1 MNAQNRHIQIPTPSL
16 SEVELLQTLIQT
28 ESLEESVSSA
38 LQQEST
44 DLVKAIRENFKPT
57 LLEQFLRAYPLDTDE
72 GLSLM
77 TLAEAY
83 QRVPDHKTQSALI
96 KDKLMHR
103 DWSVKTDKPSV
114 LVRLAAQGL
123 KLTSTL
129 LSKPALEA
137 IVAPALRFGVGAG
150 MRVMGTAFVLGETI
164 NRALKRASKLE
175 AQGYTYSYDMLGEAA
190 YTAKDADRYF
200 DSYQNALKAL
210 IKKAEHS
217 KIEKNPGIS
226 VKLSAL
232 YPRYELLNEQ
242 QSISVLT
249 ERMLELCHLAK
260 TNNIGL
266 NIDAEECAR
275 LEVSLDIIKALI
287 EAPELAHWD
296 GLGIVVQA
304 YNRKAYSVIDQ
315 LYQWAGSADRKIMV
329 RLVKGAYWD
338 TEIKIAQE
346 HGLSDFPVFT
356 AKHHTDISYLAC
368 ARKLIRYGDRIYP
381 QFATHNAQTAA
392 CVLNWAK
399 AAGIAF
405 EMQRLHGMGEAL
417 HQQLLEQ
424 HNTGCR
430 IYAPVG
436 THRDL
441 LAYLVRRL
449 LENGANSSFVSQ
461 LADEKVAAE
470 SVVENPVSKE
480 LVDSAQPTGLDIFKP
495 RVNSKGYDLG
505 ERSELTHLIA
515 ERALYTTKL
524 WNDDG
529 EIAVN
534 TPFSGEL
541 IGHYNETPESEIA
554 SKVAI
559 AKAAQRQWQGNTG
572 RSDVLRHIAD
582 LYEANSAEFLALL
595 AKEAGKTLQDA
606 INEIREAVDFLR
618 YYADQSESLTE
629 SQSAR
634 GVVVCISPWNF
645 PLAIFTGQIAAA
657 IGAGN
662 SVIAKPAEQTSLV
675 AQKAISLWHS
685 AGVPEDVLQ
694 LVLGRGAVQG
704 HSLVS
709 NPDINAV
716 VFTGST
722 QTAGRINQS
731 LAKNAQSDALLV
743 AETGGL
749 NAMIADASALPEQV
763 VRDVMASA
771 FQSAGQR
778 CSALRMLYV
787 QRDIYPQIVEM
798 IKGAMALLEVGDP
811 TLLTTDVGP
820 VIDAKA
826 AGDLNQYLTDRKEQI
841 LFQTQVTESSGHFVA
856 PSLLAVK
863 GINNLDFE
871 RFGPILHIAPYDADS
886 LEQVINDINN
896 RGYGLTFAVH
906 SRIKSV
912 TEKVC
917 DLLKVGNCYINRN
930 QIGAVV
936 ESQPFGGEGLSGT
949 GPKAG
954 GPNYLVNLTQP
965 QTIESQYQPNPL
977 DLLPAEQVES
987 AWQTLKTQFKPRGRE
1002 LLTQCPS
1009 ITGEENQLFT
1019 SARGYWLVAG
1029 DEQAW
1034 EQAIA
1039 SASAGNP
1046 TLLLTKKIPNNDI
1059 AKDLPLISLAGDLDP
1074 LLLIEL
1080 EQLAGVSVSADEAF
1094 CREVR
1099 SALSQ
1104 REGAIIPLLKSKG
1117 PSVYHCKEQHIC
1129 EDTTASG
1136 GNAALLMGQ

>member
-16 SEVELLQTLIQT
+16 SEVQLLQTLIQT

-38 LQQEST
+38 LQQESA

-103 DWSVKTDKPSV
+103 DWSVKTDKPSA
-114 LVRLAAQGL
+114 LVRLVAQGL

-137 IVAPALRFGVGAG
+137 IVAPALRIGVGAG

-200 DSYQNALKAL
+200 DSYQNALRAL

-217 KIEKNPGIS
+217 KIEQNPGIS

-242 QSISVLT
+242 KSISVLS
-249 ERMLELCHLAK
+249 ERMFELCHLAK
-260 TNNIGL
+260 THNIGL

-275 LEVSLDIIKALI
+275 LEISLDIIKALI
-287 EAPELAHWD
+287 EAPELANWD

-304 YNRKAYSVIDQ
+304 YNRKAYRVIDQ
-315 LYQWAGSADRKIMV
+315 LYQWAESADRKIMV

-470 SVVENPVSKE
+470 RVVENPVSKE

-495 RVNSKGYDLG
+495 RMNSKGYDLG
-505 ERSELTHLIA
+505 ERGELTHLIA
-515 ERALYTTKL
+515 ERALYTTRL

-529 EIAVN
+529 DIAVK
-534 TPFSGEL
+534 TPFSEEL
-541 IGHYNETPESEIA
+541 IGHYNETPDSEIA

-559 AKAAQRQWQGNTG
+559 AKAAQPQWQNNPG
-572 RSDVLRHIAD
+572 RSDVLRHVAD
-582 LYEANSAEFLALL
+582 LYEANTSEFLALL

-675 AQKAISLWHS
+675 AQKAIELWHS
-685 AGVPEDVLQ
+685 AGVPEEVLQ

-731 LAKNAQSDALLV
+731 LAKNARSDALLV

-798 IKGAMALLEVGDP
+798 IKGAMALLKVGDP

-826 AGDLNQYLTDRKEQI
+826 ADDLNQYLTDRKEHI
-841 LFQTQVTESSGHFVA
+841 LFQTQVTETSGHFVA

-863 GINNLDFE
+863 GINDLDFE

-886 LEQVINDINN
+886 LDQVVSDINS

-977 DLLPAEQVES
+977 DLLPAEQVQS

-1019 SARGYWLVAG
+1019 TARGYWLVAG

-1046 TLLLTKKIPNNDI
+1046 TLLLTKKIPKNDI
-1059 AKDLPLISLAGDLDP
+1059 AKGLPLICLAGDLDP

-1080 EQLAGVSVSADEAF
+1080 EQLAGVSVSADEAY
-1094 CREVR
+1094 CKEVR

-1117 PSVYHCKEQHIC
+1117 QSVYHCKEQHIC

-1136 GNAALLMGQ
+1136 GNTALLMGQ

>member
-1 MNAQNRHIQIPTPSL
+1 MNAQNRHIQMPTPSL
-16 SEVELLQTLIQT
+16 SEVQLLQTLIQT

-103 DWSVKTDKPSV
+103 DWSVKTDKPSA

-137 IVAPALRFGVGAG
+137 IFAPALRFGVGAG

-190 YTAKDADRYF
+190 YTAKDAERYF
-200 DSYQNALKAL
+200 DSYQNALRAL

-232 YPRYELLNEQ
+232 FPRYELLNEQ
-242 QSISVLT
+242 QSISVLS

-260 TNNIGL
+260 THNIGL

-275 LEVSLDIIKALI
+275 LEISLDIIKALI
-287 EAPELAHWD
+287 EAPELANWD

-304 YNRKAYSVIDQ
+304 YNRKAYIVIDQ
-315 LYQWAGSADRKIMV
+315 LYQWAESAERKIMV

-368 ARKLIRYGDRIYP
+368 ARKLIRYGNRIYP

-399 AAGIAF
+399 TAGIAF

-529 EIAVN
+529 EITVN

-541 IGHYNETPESEIA
+541 IGHYNETPDSEIA

-559 AKAAQRQWQGNTG
+559 AKTAQPLWQDNTG
-572 RSDVLRHIAD
+572 RSDVLRHIAN

-675 AQKAISLWHS
+675 ALKAIELWHS
-685 AGVPEDVLQ
+685 AGVPKEVLQ

-731 LAKNAQSDALLV
+731 LAKNARSDALLV

-798 IKGAMALLEVGDP
+798 IKGAMALLKVGDP

-826 AGDLNQYLTDRKEQI
+826 ADDLNQYLTDRKEQI
-841 LFQTQVTESSGHFVA
+841 LFQTQVTETSGHFVA

-863 GINNLDFE
+863 GINDLDFE

-886 LEQVINDINN
+886 LDQVINDINN

-917 DLLKVGNCYINRN
+917 DHLKVGNCYINRN

-977 DLLPAEQVES
+977 DLLPAEQVQS
-987 AWQTLKTQFKPRGRE
+987 AWRTLKTQFKPRGRE

-1059 AKDLPLISLAGDLDP
+1059 AKGLPLICLAGDLDP
-1074 LLLIEL
+1074 QLLIEL
-1080 EQLAGVSVSADEAF
+1080 EQLAGVTVSADEAF
-1094 CREVR
+1094 CKEVR

-1117 PSVYHCKEQHIC
+1117 QSVYHFKEQHIC